1 MFRVARHIERSL
13 RSDVLP
19 NVQSPRNMAACYFVM
34 YMQSILYS
42 KTHCD
47 TQAHYDTY
55 TAFATQ
61 LHKSTLSYMHSLLYT
76 TAYYHTY
83 AAFATQLHKSTLSY
97 IHSLLYTTAYDPI
110 YRVSLR
116 SHILPYIQSLRNIPT
131 CYTTIHIYTA
141 HSPRRDI
148 PLHIQSLLY
157 AAAYSHTHSARS
169 TQLDTQT

>member
-19 NVQSPRNMAACYFVM
+19 YVQSPRNIAACYFVM

-55 TAFATQ
+55 T
-61 LHKSTLSYMHSLLYT
+61 
-76 TAYYHTY
+76 
-83 AAFATQLHKSTLSY
+83 AFATQLHKSTLSY

-141 HSPRRDI
+141 HSPREDI
-148 PLHIQSLLY
+148 PLYIQSLLY